1 MIDEMESTTTCRWN
15 KLLILE
21 KITLL
26 TDKFVLFRNCG
37 EMVAQNT
44 QSYQVAP
51 VCASDSKI
59 LYAWA
64 MDAPMLKLPDGKLA
78 THLYFRRHRF

>member
-1 MIDEMESTTTCRWN
+1 
-15 KLLILE
+15 
-21 KITLL
+21 
-26 TDKFVLFRNCG
+26 
-37 EMVAQNT
+37 MVAQNT

-78 THLYFRRHRF
+78 THLEFRRH